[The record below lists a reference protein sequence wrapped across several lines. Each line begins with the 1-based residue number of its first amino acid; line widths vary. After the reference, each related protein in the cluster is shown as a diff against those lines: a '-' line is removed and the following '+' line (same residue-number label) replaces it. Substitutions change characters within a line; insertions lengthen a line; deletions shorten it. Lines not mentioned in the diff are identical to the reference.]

1 MRLNVK
7 AMTIAAAVFWGVSV
21 FLVGLLNLKWEGYG
35 QGLLDCIATL
45 YPGYKATAN
54 IGDVLVGTGY
64 ALLDGAIAGAI
75 FAWLYNIFAGMC
87 GKIATTE

>member
-7 AMTIAAAVFWGVSV
+7 AMAITAAIFWGVLM
-21 FLVGLLNLKWEGYG
+21 FLVGLLNLKWAGYG
-35 QGLLDCIATL
+35 QGLLDCMSTL
-45 YPGYKATAN
+45 YPGYKASGG
-54 IGDVLVGTGY
+54 IGDVFVGTAY

-87 GKIATTE
+87 GKSTTTD